1 MSFGVNVN
9 FKVSIEFRT
18 RHYSKLKFLPLFE
31 LLELLSFILCKRN
44 MSGRVFLEVQ
54 SLAFGFCISWFTIY
68 LSRCVGQCQPPTPT
82 GSDNGF
88 NNIPLCCTLNMAAIT
103 SNANH
108 QCRKAACIVNIT
120 KYFPC
125 HKMAATSA

>member
-31 LLELLSFILCKRN
+31 LLELLSSILCKPN

-54 SLAFGFCISWFTIY
+54 SLAFGSVFAFLGLQSISRDVADSVSHPRRLDPTMVLITYSFVLY
-68 LSRCVGQCQPPTPT
+68 LEHGRHNVKCKPSMQEGRLYCKHYKTFSMP
-82 GSDNGF
+82 
-88 NNIPLCCTLNMAAIT
+88 
-103 SNANH
+103 
-108 QCRKAACIVNIT
+108 
-120 KYFPC
+120 
-125 HKMAATSA
+125 